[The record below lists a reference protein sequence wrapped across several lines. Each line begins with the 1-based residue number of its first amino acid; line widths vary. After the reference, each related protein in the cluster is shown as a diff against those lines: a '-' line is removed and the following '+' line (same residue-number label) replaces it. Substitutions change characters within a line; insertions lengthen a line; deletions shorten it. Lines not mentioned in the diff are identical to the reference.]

1 MKCEMDFY
9 LGFLLIVKWTGI
21 WQRRNSAYV
30 RVENNVEEK
39 LTKCSKFA
47 VQIEF
52 VLIIK
57 VNRQKWFQRKNS
69 EYAKDETLHLQFH
82 PILRIILWSFG
93 LKSQALKHAIV

>member
-52 VLIIK
+52 VLI
-57 VNRQKWFQRKNS
+57 
-69 EYAKDETLHLQFH
+69 
-82 PILRIILWSFG
+82 
-93 LKSQALKHAIV
+93 